1 LDKAERSESQTRREL
16 INPMLEKA
24 GWNLG
29 DGLSRQRLVSNDDPI
44 TIMFD

>member
-1 LDKAERSESQTRREL
+1 MADRSELQTRRDP

-29 DGLSRQRLVSNDDPI
+29 DGLSRHRLVSNDDPI
-44 TIMFD
+44 TIMFV